1 MSTIDKIESLL
12 LNEFKTV
19 PFHNLFMLN
28 NIQNKQLSLGG
39 TCSDKV
45 LRFKGVLDDNDI
57 HSKLHSSFINGI
69 ECHRMLS
76 VIINDKKYFIDVGS
90 GWPSVKLFPEFK
102 EIEYSVYGMNFKT
115 EINDNE
121 IFLYHKT
128 KASYEYNKMIVIP
141 KVSKS
146 QEDIL
151 LDIKN
156 RFVDSSIYPF
166 HDSVRFSIVK
176 GQMFYFI
183 KGSRLR
189 IYSDKEFKE
198 IMLNEKEVS
207 SFIEEKLNRLE
218 QYLNFLLK

>member
-45 LRFKGVLDDNDI
+45 LRFKGILDNNDI
-57 HSKLHSSFINGI
+57 NSKLHSSFINGI

-76 VIINDKKYFIDVGS
+76 VIINDRKYYIDVGS

-102 EIEYSVYGMNFKT
+102 EIEYSIYGMNFKT
-115 EINDNE
+115 EINDNK

-128 KASYEYNKMIVIP
+128 KSSYEYNKMMVIP

-176 GQMFYFI
+176 GQIFYFI
-183 KGSRLR
+183 KGSRIR
-189 IYSDKEFKE
+189 IYSDKGFKE
-198 IMLNEKEVS
+198 YMLNEKEVL
-207 SFIEEKLNRLE
+207 SFIKEKFNRLE
-218 QYLNFLLK
+218 QYSNILLG